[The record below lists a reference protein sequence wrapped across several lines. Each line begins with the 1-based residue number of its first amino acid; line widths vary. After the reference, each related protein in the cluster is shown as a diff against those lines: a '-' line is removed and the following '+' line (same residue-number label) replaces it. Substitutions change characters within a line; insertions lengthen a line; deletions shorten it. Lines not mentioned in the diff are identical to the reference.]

1 MEWLALAFAS
11 AATLAGADVL
21 TKKYF
26 GGCAGW
32 ELVLLRIAVPGLLLL
47 PLAFV
52 YPLPAVPAAFWA
64 WMALLAPLEIAGML
78 LYLVAMRDAPL
89 YLTLPYL
96 AFTPVFN
103 VIGGY
108 LLLGET
114 VSAAGF
120 AGVAC
125 VVLGAYLLN
134 LDGSR
139 PRGAR
144 GWVAPLRALAYER
157 GSQLMLLAALIYSFT
172 AVGSK
177 QAMGYATPQSFGIH
191 YFLLIG
197 LVALALTPFRRP
209 ERLRTLAA
217 RPGALLLIGV
227 LSAAMVVTHFLAI
240 ALVQVAYFISVKRT
254 SLLFAIA
261 LGRPLLGERFAPSH
275 LLAGCIMVA
284 GVALIVNG

>member
-1 MEWLALAFAS
+1 MTWLALAIAS
-11 AATLAGADVL
+11 AATLAAADVY

-26 GGCAGW
+26 GGCGGW

-52 YPLPAVPAAFWA
+52 YPLPAVPAAFWG

-78 LYLVAMRDAPL
+78 LYLVAIRDSPL

-108 LLLGET
+108 LMLGET

-125 VVLGAYLLN
+125 VVAGAYLLN

-139 PRGAR
+139 FDGVS
-144 GWVAPLRALAYER
+144 GWAAPLRALAHER
-157 GSQLMLLAALIYSFT
+157 GSRLMLLAALIYSLT
-172 AVGSK
+172 SVGSK
-177 QAMGYATPQSFGIH
+177 QAMGYATPASFGVY

-197 LVALALTPFRRP
+197 CAALALTPFNRAARP
-209 ERLRTLAA
+209 RALVA
-217 RPGALLLIGV
+217 RPGALLLIGL

-261 LGRPLLGERFAPSH
+261 LGRPLLGERFAPRH
-275 LLAGCIMVA
+275 FLAGCIMVG
-284 GVALIVNG
+284 GVALIVTG